1 VLRVAAQPHS
11 ARQHEKIMQ
20 IRAHAEKRLET
31 GMFGSG
37 KETKADTPSKLRHRR
52 QCKHFIV
59 TYAAQRPL
67 F

>member
-1 VLRVAAQPHS
+1 
-11 ARQHEKIMQ
+11 MQ